1 MLLKE
6 EVCIVADVSLKDMT
20 YRGECVDVWND
31 ILLLYIYISW
41 VQGTCSL
48 GSQHMKGHKTQAE
61 THPKLQCTFNNMHAQ
76 MWMFFSVFDSI
87 IKHLF
92 CP

>member
-31 ILLLYIYISW
+31 IWLLVGSGDMFIRISAHER
-41 VQGTCSL
+41 
-48 GSQHMKGHKTQAE
+48 SQNSGRNSSQIAVH
-61 THPKLQCTFNNMHAQ
+61 F
-76 MWMFFSVFDSI
+76 
-87 IKHLF
+87 
-92 CP
+92 